1 MMTDFTDTSAF
12 GSALSL
18 SMDTS
23 GFQRD
28 VERVSA
34 LNRNLTL
41 ELRQAT
47 QIGRQFGNAL
57 GSAFEGL
64 VVKGRGLSETIRS
77 LGLSLSRIA
86 FQAAFRPL
94 GQGLGQA
101 LTGIINGG
109 GGFANG
115 TVLAQGTPTPFAKGG
130 VIASPIAFP
139 LGRGTGIAGERG
151 AEAIMPLARGPDG
164 RLGVVASGGASSG
177 IAITFNVTATDADSF
192 HRSQTQIAATLA
204 RVVGRGERNL

>member
-1 MMTDFTDTSAF
+1 MTDFTDTGAF
-12 GSALSL
+12 GAALSL
-18 SMDTS
+18 GLDTS

-41 ELRQAT
+41 ELKQAT

-64 VVKGRGLSETIRS
+64 VFRGRSLSDTVRS

-94 GQGLGQA
+94 GQGIGQT
-101 LTGIINGG
+101 LTGLVGG
-109 GGFANG
+109 GGVTSGA
-115 TVLAQGTPTPFAKGG
+115 VLAQGTPTPFAKGG

-139 LGRGTGIAGERG
+139 LGRGTGLAGERG

-164 RLGVVASGGASSG
+164 RLGVVANGVAGSGV
-177 IAITFNVTATDADSF
+177 AITFNVTTPDADSF
-192 HRSQTQIAATLA
+192 HRSETQIAAMLA

>member
-1 MMTDFTDTSAF
+1 MADFTDTSAF
-12 GSALSL
+12 GGAFSL

-41 ELRQAT
+41 ELKQAT

-64 VVKGRGLSETIRS
+64 VVRGRSLSDTVRS

-101 LTGIINGG
+101 LTGLIGG
-109 GGFANG
+109 GGTG
-115 TVLAQGTPTPFAKGG
+115 GPVLAQGTPTPFAKGG

-139 LGRGTGIAGERG
+139 LGGGTGIAGERG

-164 RLGVVASGGASSG
+164 RLGVVAGGNGASG
-177 IAITFNVTATDADSF
+177 LAITFNVTAVDAESF
-192 HRSQTQIAATLA
+192 RRSETQIAAMLA
-204 RVVGRGERNL
+204 RTVGRGERNL